1 MEAYVGAAPAAGV
14 FAGYGTAATRPF
26 ILRLRR
32 RRRVGGGGSP
42 RSSAGRV
49 RLVRAP
55 SPRAAGDAGDLP
67 PLDKWDIME
76 LDFGRFLGED
86 PKLTLAK
93 ILLKKSDPDASSLDV
108 EKLIATKKDKLDDIL
123 RECIEAN
130 KKDQGFNT
138 SESGSPLNT
147 TRPTTSKPTE
157 SKSSLNISRPVMG
170 KPIQDGP
177 PLTLLRPAG
186 SKPKQDEPS
195 LAPLRPVGSKANE
208 DTPSLMLSRPI
219 GSKPKV
225 RDTPI
230 QDSWPSKESLAAATE
245 LSEVG
250 SISRAS
256 EVDVT
261 LRKPTVYQSED
272 DDLKSKLKIKPNINL
287 KMRKDMNEDLMNI
300 SLLQKPDVA
309 KDTSNPEQDNASASP
324 ATVSAIVDN
333 SELEPESNGLDEK
346 LVTENVHESS
356 GLDDDSTAG
365 LQPSGQ
371 TFIQETSTSAGP
383 VDNQSATS
391 NNFSMQAFLQGKPKR
406 ENQSA
411 EILPSE
417 VDEKM
422 NATDNKNYV
431 DDGGNVLPS
440 KLEDITES
448 DWTRLEHYASTGE
461 KVEVELINCSAKG
474 FVVSLDSLIGF
485 LPYRNLATKWK
496 FLAFETWLRRKGG
509 DPSLYKQSLGLDDNF
524 EVNDMN
530 IEPESSSVSKIAGED
545 QESVSSKPK
554 FEDLIRAYNQEKSKF
569 LSSFIGQRLR
579 VSVVLA
585 DRNSKRIFFSM
596 KPKESEEFIQ
606 KKKNLMARLNVGDI
620 VQCTIKRFVYFGIF
634 VEVEGVPALI
644 QQWEVSWDDTLDPA
658 VSYKIGQVVDAKVIQ
673 LDYNNSRIFLS
684 LKDVKPNLSI
694 GALEAVIGEDLSLG
708 GALEPVQ
715 ADFEWPEVDALM
727 EEMWKIEGVRDVY
740 KGRFFQSPGLAPTF
754 QVYMAPVVG
763 PKYKLLARYGNNVQ
777 EVMVETTLGKEE
789 LKEAILMC
797 TNRVC

>member
-1 MEAYVGAAPAAGV
+1 MEAYAGAAPAAGV

-32 RRRVGGGGSP
+32 HRRVGGGSP
-42 RSSAGRV
+42 HSSAGRV
-49 RLVRAP
+49 RLVPAP
-55 SPRAAGDAGDLP
+55 PPHAAGDAGDLP

-76 LDFGRFLGED
+76 LGFGRFLGED
-86 PKLTLAK
+86 PKLTVAK

-123 RECIEAN
+123 RECMEAN

-138 SESGSPLNT
+138 SKSGSPVNT

-157 SKSSLNISRPVMG
+157 GKSSLNIFRPVMG

-186 SKPKQDEPS
+186 SKLKQDEPS

-208 DTPSLMLSRPI
+208 DAPSLILSRPI

-225 RDTPI
+225 RGTPI

-245 LSEVG
+245 FSEVG
-250 SISRAS
+250 SISRTS

-272 DDLKSKLKIKPNINL
+272 DDLKPKLKIKPNINL
-287 KMRKDMNEDLMNI
+287 KMRKDMNEDLTNI

-324 ATVSAIVDN
+324 ATVSATEDN

-383 VDNQSATS
+383 ADNQSATS

-417 VDEKM
+417 VDGKM

-448 DWTRLEHYASTGE
+448 DWTRLEHYSSTGE

-496 FLAFETWLRRKGG
+496 FLAFETWLRRKGC
-509 DPSLYKQSLGLDDNF
+509 DPSLYKQSLGLEDSF
-524 EVNDMN
+524 EVNDRN
-530 IEPESSSVSKIAGED
+530 IEPESSSVFKIAGED
-545 QESVSSKPK
+545 QESLSSKPR

-684 LKDVKPNLSI
+684 LKDVKPNPSI

-727 EEMWKIEGVRDVY
+727 EELQKIEGVRDFY

-797 TNRVC
+797 TNRVI

>member
-1 MEAYVGAAPAAGV
+1 MEAYAGAAPAAGV

-26 ILRLRR
+26 ILRLHRHR
-32 RRRVGGGGSP
+32 LVGGGSP

-49 RLVRAP
+49 RLVPAP
-55 SPRAAGDAGDLP
+55 PPHAAGDAGDLP
-67 PLDKWDIME
+67 SLDKRDIME
-76 LDFGRFLGED
+76 LGFGRFLGED

-123 RECIEAN
+123 RECMEAN

-138 SESGSPLNT
+138 SKSGSPVNT
-147 TRPTTSKPTE
+147 TRPTTNKPTE
-157 SKSSLNISRPVMG
+157 GKSSLNIFRPVMG

-208 DTPSLMLSRPI
+208 DAPSLILSRLI

-225 RDTPI
+225 RGTPI

-245 LSEVG
+245 FSEAG
-250 SISRAS
+250 SIARTS

-287 KMRKDMNEDLMNI
+287 KMRKDMNEDLTNI
-300 SLLQKPDVA
+300 SFLQKPDVA

-324 ATVSAIVDN
+324 ATVSATVDT

-797 TNRVC
+797 TNRVS